1 MKTQKNYI
9 SAVIVTGVI
18 LFFVAM
24 LLSGSLQKAF
34 GNITNDV
41 PVVTPD
47 TFRQYTFF
55 ATSTSQTNFATTTTA
70 TSTNINQW
78 TDSSGRIDRGYFVIA
93 GAKKV
98 TMYFSRDA
106 GTGANEGSTNFKVQ
120 SSPDGTTWY
129 DFTRLVQ
136 ATSTSVSNAVEQST
150 ATISAATT
158 TLQYGLD
165 LDYDATFAVRCI
177 VVETTDGSHSCSAT
191 AQF

>member
-1 MKTQKNYI
+1 MKTLKLI
-9 SAVIVTGVI
+9 PMIVIGAI
-18 LFFVAM
+18 LLFAGMFFM
-24 LLSGSLQKAF
+24 GSLQRAF
-34 GNITNDV
+34 GDV
-41 PVVTPD
+41 TSEMRTVTPD
-47 TFRQYTFF
+47 TYRYYTFF
-55 ATSTSQTNFATTTTA
+55 ATSTAQTNFATTTTA

-78 TDSSGRIDRGYFVIA
+78 TNSSGVIDKGYFVIA

-106 GTGANEGSTNFKVQ
+106 GTGGNAGSTNFKVQ

-165 LDYDATFAVRCI
+165 LDYDSTFAVRCI
-177 VVETTDGSHSCSAT
+177 VVETTDGSHSCAASAT
-191 AQF
+191 Y